1 MIQYALIVA
10 VVALVALIVW
20 RARRSAARG
29 VDEETPYEMGL
40 NALISGDRGAALR
53 HLTQA
58 VREDPRNIDAYIR
71 LGNLLRERGQIRQA
85 TQVHR
90 ELLVKRRLP
99 EPVHAEIVKNLAL
112 DLAEARRW
120 TEVIEH
126 IRSLPRPERSDLR
139 MLRLVRDA
147 YEATGD
153 IDQAVH
159 THKEILKASS
169 SLNEPPV
176 GVYRAQAALGALGRG
191 ERDRARSGFL
201 AAVKESPEAVVANL
215 YLGDMAA
222 EENDLERA
230 TAFWMRIVTEKPA
243 CAGLVFERLEK
254 AYFEL
259 GDFGR
264 MVGIY
269 EDVVSRSPSNVHA
282 LTGLSRMLE
291 RKGDVDEAARVARE
305 AIKHEGGTLLGHRR
319 LIELLVATGRLDE
332 AARLA
337 EGLVRDLATAASTRK
352 CPSCGEDLIEG
363 GWRCRKCRTWVDVC

>member
-1 MIQYALIVA
+1 MIRYAVIVA
-10 VVALVALIVW
+10 VIVIVALIVW
-20 RARRSAARG
+20 RARRAGARG
-29 VDEETPYEMGL
+29 EEEESAYEMGL
-40 NALISGDRGAALR
+40 DALISGDRGAAMR

-58 VREDPRNIDAYIR
+58 VREDPRNVDAYIR

-99 EPVHAEIVKNLAL
+99 EPTRAEIVKNLAL

-120 TEVIEH
+120 PEVIEH
-126 IRSLPRPERSDLR
+126 IHSLPRPDRSDLR
-139 MLRLVRDA
+139 VLRLARDA

-159 THKEILKASS
+159 AHKEILKASS
-169 SLNEPPV
+169 SISEPPV
-176 GVYRAQAALGALGRG
+176 GVYRAQAALGALAQGD
-191 ERDRARSGFL
+191 RDRARTALS

-222 EENDLERA
+222 EDADLERA
-230 TAFWMRIVTEKPA
+230 TAFWMRIVTEKPE

-264 MVGIY
+264 MLGIY

-282 LTGLSRMLE
+282 LAGLSRMLE
-291 RKGDVDEAARVARE
+291 RKGDVDDALRVARE
-305 AIKHEGGTLLGHRR
+305 AIKHEGRTLLGHRR
-319 LIELLVATGRLDE
+319 LIELLTASGRYEE
-332 AARLA
+332 AARAA
-337 EGLVRDLATAASTRK
+337 EELVQSLSTEASART
-352 CPSCGEDLIEG
+352 CPSCGDDLVEG
-363 GWRCRKCRTWVDVC
+363 EWRCRGCRTWVDVC

>member
-1 MIQYALIVA
+1 MIQYAVIVA
-10 VVALVALIVW
+10 VIVLVAVVVW
-20 RARRSAARG
+20 RARLRAARG
-29 VDEETPYEMGL
+29 VEEESAYEMGL
-40 NALISGDRGAALR
+40 NALISGDRGAAMR

-99 EPVHAEIVKNLAL
+99 EPTRAEIIKNLAL

-120 TEVIEH
+120 PEVIEH
-126 IRSLPRPERSDLR
+126 IQSLPRPDRSDLR
-139 MLRLVRDA
+139 MLRLARDA

-159 THKEILKASS
+159 AHKEILKASS
-169 SLNEPPV
+169 SLREPPA
-176 GVYRAQAALGALGRG
+176 GVYRAQAALGTLARG
-191 ERDRARSGFL
+191 DRDRARAALS
-201 AAVKESPEAVVANL
+201 AAVKESPE
-215 YLGDMAA
+215 
-222 EENDLERA
+222 
-230 TAFWMRIVTEKPA
+230 

-264 MVGIY
+264 MLSIY

-282 LTGLSRMLE
+282 LAGLSRMLE
-291 RKGDVDEAARVARE
+291 RKGDVDEALRVARE
-305 AIKHEGGTLLGHRR
+305 AIKHEGGSLIGHGR
-319 LIELLVATGRLDE
+319 LIELLVASGRFED
-332 AARLA
+332 AARTA
-337 EGLVRDLATAASTRK
+337 EEIIQNLSTEASARR
-352 CPSCGEDLIEG
+352 CPSCGDGLVEG
-363 GWRCRKCRTWVDVC
+363 EWRCRSCRTWVDVC